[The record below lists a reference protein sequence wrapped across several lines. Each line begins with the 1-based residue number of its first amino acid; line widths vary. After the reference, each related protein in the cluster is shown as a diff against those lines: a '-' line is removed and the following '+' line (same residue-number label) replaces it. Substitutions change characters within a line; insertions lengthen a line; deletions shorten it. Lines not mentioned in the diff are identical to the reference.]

1 MFLTAE
7 QIAAII
13 APTEAV
19 TIDGVGIF
27 NVRGLTAKET
37 ESLDDRDDSAT
48 RILLMG
54 LVDDSGKRLF
64 GEDKLSVVE
73 NLPQRI
79 AKPLQETI
87 LRLSGQK
94 TKGFDPGAE
103 AEKK

>member
-7 QIAAII
+7 QIAQIVS
-13 APTEAV
+13 PTESV
-19 TIDGVGIF
+19 SVEGVGVF

-54 LVDDSGKRLF
+54 LVDESGKRLF

-79 AKPLQETI
+79 AKPIQEAI

-94 TKGFDPGAE
+94 TKGFDPGVE

>member
-19 TIDGVGIF
+19 SIEGVGVF

-37 ESLDDRDDSAT
+37 ESLDGRNDSAT
-48 RILLMG
+48 RLLLTG
-54 LVDDSGKRLF
+54 LVDESGKRLF
-64 GEDKLSVVE
+64 GEDRLSVVE

-79 AKPLQETI
+79 AKPLQEAI

-94 TKGFDPGAE
+94 TKGFVPGVA

>member
-13 APTEAV
+13 SPTEAV
-19 TIDGVGIF
+19 SIEGVGVF

-37 ESLDDRDDSAT
+37 ESLDDRADMAT
-48 RILLMG
+48 RLLLLG
-54 LVDDSGKRLF
+54 LVDENGKRLF
-64 GEDKLSVVE
+64 GEDKVSVVE
-73 NLPQRI
+73 NIPQRI
-79 AKPLQETI
+79 AKPLQEVV

-94 TKGFDPGAE
+94 TKGFDPGVE